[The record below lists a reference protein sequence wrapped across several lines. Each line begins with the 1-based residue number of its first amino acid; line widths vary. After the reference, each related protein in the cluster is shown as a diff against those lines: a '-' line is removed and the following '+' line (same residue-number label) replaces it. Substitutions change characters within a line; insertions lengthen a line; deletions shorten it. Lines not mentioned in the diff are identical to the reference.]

1 MSKKKRNELSKEEID
16 LESQKIIQQQYDN
29 LINQIYNLQMKQ
41 FAESICG
48 IKKEINNNNENK
60 YIIIFDP
67 TENIQSI
74 KLSESEY
81 KDFISFRD
89 PSNSISVYDLFQEK
103 THLYYNTGSNNNI
116 KIKTNLKKEEIQVAK
131 KIEIKYDYCHHCKQ
145 RKPSEVIVQCKSH
158 LFGNKMCQRPIKN
171 FLVNGTTVIRSKNI
185 LFKYNIKIKKLIYF
199 SKK

>member
-60 YIIIFDP
+60 FIIIFDP

-103 THLYYNTGSNNNI
+103 THLYYNTGSNN
-116 KIKTNLKKEEIQVAK
+116 KINLKSNFKKEDFQVAK
-131 KIEIKYDYCHHCKQ
+131 KIQIKYYYCHHCKQ
-145 RKPSEVIVQCKSH
+145 RKPSEVISQCKSH
-158 LFGNKMCQRPIKN
+158 LIGNKMCQRPIKN
-171 FLVNGTTVIRSKNI
+171 FIVNGTSVVRSKI
-185 LFKYNIKIKKLIYF
+185 YYFLYNTINF
-199 SKK
+199 